1 MKLQGHCM
9 QSRTT
14 LLPQPLELLELSPLH
29 VPTPGEAEGG
39 SLGVGQGMPCPL
51 DSASEEGNLYF
62 LPLEWS
68 GSFWVSSPTRV
79 SLQHLKNIR
88 SVLLKPQLAPA
99 ALGFTRFSWQVSEQ
113 GAVLTNSDP
122 TLMFT
127 FLAIFSISSI
137 SFNFM
142 VSTFFSRGES
152 PCTASFCC

>member
-1 MKLQGHCM
+1 MLAKV
-9 QSRTT
+9 S
-14 LLPQPLELLELSPLH
+14 
-29 VPTPGEAEGG
+29 V
-39 SLGVGQGMPCPL
+39 PCPL
-51 DSASEEGNLYF
+51 DPAAHKGDLYF

-68 GSFWVSSPTRV
+68 GSFCVFSPI
-79 SLQHLKNIR
+79 SICLQHMENFR

-122 TLMFT
+122 TLVFT

-152 PCTASFCC
+152 PHAASFCY